1 MGGRDTVN
9 TPSGTTGSAG
19 PSGPPAHL
27 AVEGDKLS
35 KLAAD
40 LDTMQEVLKKQ
51 LLRMD
56 EIVDTVEARWRGPA
70 SEAYRAKHRAA
81 AEDAAR
87 IRQTMKLLAKA
98 VRLSRDGFSAQ
109 ELDVLDGFRRLQSQ
123 ADIRAE
129 TDALSTPDT
138 AGGGAAAPPPAPHSR
153 IADL

>member
-1 MGGRDTVN
+1 MA
-9 TPSGTTGSAG
+9 GSAG
-19 PSGPPAHL
+19 PAGAAANL
-27 AVEGDKLS
+27 AVEGGKLS

-40 LDTMQEVLKKQ
+40 LDTMQDVLKKQ

-56 EIVDTVEARWRGPA
+56 EIVDTIEVRWRGPA

-109 ELDVLDGFRRLQSQ
+109 ELEILDGFRRLQSE
-123 ADIRAE
+123 AGVRAE

-138 AGGGAAAPPPAPHSR
+138 GGGAAAAPPPAPHSR